1 MNTKPFNII
10 TTIHENMG
18 YWDGRVDA
26 KNGRKIEATDDAY
39 FRGYRLGLT
48 GGPAPNKYTI
58 FVSPPEL
65 KEE

>member
-26 KNGRKIEATDDAY
+26 KKDRKVDADDDAY
-39 FRGYRLGLT
+39 FHGYRLGLT
-48 GGPAPNKYTI
+48 GGPVPNKYTI
-58 FVSPPEL
+58 WVNPPEL
-65 KEE
+65 HEE